1 MRYHVGIGKRGKK
14 ADIFA
19 FFFSQNE
26 FFSKN
31 SKQKSHQKGGEPV
44 SFEAIAS
51 ITQAEADAK
60 ASVAQADAKARQM
73 RIDAENA
80 GKAAIDAAAAD
91 NELAELRRQADEKA
105 MDAAGGLSKE
115 LESTKAELRAKAETK
130 LAQAATLVVERIV
143 NS

>member
-1 MRYHVGIGKRGKK
+1 M
-14 ADIFA
+14 
-19 FFFSQNE
+19 
-26 FFSKN
+26 
-31 SKQKSHQKGGEPV
+31 

-80 GKAAIDAAAAD
+80 GKA
-91 NELAELRRQADEKA
+91 A

>member
-1 MRYHVGIGKRGKK
+1 M
-14 ADIFA
+14 
-19 FFFSQNE
+19 
-26 FFSKN
+26 
-31 SKQKSHQKGGEPV
+31 

-80 GKAAIDAAAAD
+80 GKAAIDAAAAKAD

-115 LESTKAELRAKAETK
+115 LEST
-130 LAQAATLVVERIV
+130 
-143 NS
+143 